1 MGFDRKLL
9 NNNEE
14 ILLDLRPHWW
24 FITPQAALALAV
36 VVGGAIVASWVG
48 NTIVTYIVVAAIL
61 AALANLA
68 WRYINWSGINFVI
81 TTDRLIFRTGVFS
94 KKGIEIPLER
104 INTVFFN
111 TTLFE
116 RAVGSGDLTVES
128 AGEGGQQRFDNVR
141 KPQLIQQ
148 EIYRA
153 IEINKTQEFSA
164 MADAHAAAAAAA
176 PPPATAPGAERSL
189 SIPEQIEQLDQL
201 RLRGVI
207 TEVEFQT
214 KKSELLDRM

>member
-1 MGFDRKLL
+1 M
-9 NNNEE
+9 
-14 ILLDLRPHWW
+14 
-24 FITPQAALALAV
+24 
-36 VVGGAIVASWVG
+36 
-48 NTIVTYIVVAAIL
+48 VVAAIVVTAV
-61 AALANLA
+61 AAAFGMPDILVYVLGVGILLTLLNLA
-68 WRYINWSGINFVI
+68 WRYVNWSGINFVI
-81 TTDRLIFRTGVFS
+81 TTDRLIFRSGVFS

-128 AGEGGQQRFDNVR
+128 AGEGGQQNFDNVR

-153 IEINKTQEFSA
+153 MEINKTQEFTA
-164 MADAHAAAAAAA
+164 MAQAHAAATAAVAG
-176 PPPATAPGAERSL
+176 TVERAL

-207 TEVEFQT
+207 TEAEFQT
-214 KKSELLDRM
+214 KKSELLNRM

>member
-1 MGFDRKLL
+1 MAFDPKLL

-14 ILLDLRPHWW
+14 ILLDMRPHWW
-24 FITPQAALALAV
+24 FITPQAALVLATIIIGGVLANWIGNSIVWFIFAV
-36 VVGGAIVASWVG
+36 VV
-48 NTIVTYIVVAAIL
+48 IL
-61 AALANLA
+61 SVLNFA
-68 WRYINWSGINFVI
+68 WRYFNWAGVNFVI
-81 TTDRLIFRTGVFS
+81 TTDRLVFRSGVFS

-128 AGEGGQQRFDNVR
+128 AGEGGQQNFDNVR

-153 IEINKTQEFSA
+153 MEINKNQEFEA
-164 MADAHAAAAAAA
+164 MAQATAQAAAANVS
-176 PPPATAPGAERSL
+176 PPVERPL

-201 RLRGVI
+201 RIRGVI
-207 TEVEFQT
+207 TEVDFQT
-214 KKSELLDRM
+214 KKAELLSRM

>member
-1 MGFDRKLL
+1 MAFDPKLL
-9 NNNEE
+9 NPNEE
-14 ILLDLRPHWW
+14 ILLDVRPHWW
-24 FITPQAALALAV
+24 FITPQAALALLVIIAGSVLAV
-36 VVGGAIVASWVG
+36 WADNTYVTYAVIVAV
-48 NTIVTYIVVAAIL
+48 L
-61 AALANLA
+61 AALANFA
-68 WRYINWSGINFVI
+68 WRYVNWAGVNFVV
-81 TTDRLIFRTGVFS
+81 TSDRLIFRSGVFS

-128 AGEGGQQRFDNVR
+128 AGEGGQQNFANVR

-153 IEINKTQEFSA
+153 MEMNKNQEFAA
-164 MADAHAAAAAAA
+164 MAQAHAAA
-176 PPPATAPGAERSL
+176 TGANSERAL

-201 RLRGVI
+201 RVRGVI
-207 TEVEFQT
+207 TEAEFQT
-214 KKSELLDRM
+214 KKADLLNRM

>member
-1 MGFDRKLL
+1 
-9 NNNEE
+9 
-14 ILLDLRPHWW
+14 
-24 FITPQAALALAV
+24 LAV
-36 VVGGAIVASWVG
+36 LIVGAVVASWAD
-48 NTIVTYIVVAAIL
+48 NTIVTYLVIAAVLI
-61 AALANLA
+61 AIANFA

-153 IEINKTQEFSA
+153 MEINKTQEFSA
-164 MADAHAAAAAAA
+164 MADAHAAAAGVA
-176 PPPATAPGAERSL
+176 AERSL

-207 TEVEFQT
+207 TETEFQT

>member
-1 MGFDRKLL
+1 VGFDPKLL

-14 ILLDLRPHWW
+14 VLLDVRPHWW
-24 FITPQAALALAV
+24 FITPQVALVVLAVIVTAIAAALNAPSIVLYILGVGV
-36 VVGGAIVASWVG
+36 VV
-48 NTIVTYIVVAAIL
+48 
-61 AALANLA
+61 ALLNLV
-68 WRYINWSGINFVI
+68 WRYVNWTGVNFVV
-81 TTDRLIFRTGVFS
+81 TTDRLIFRSGVFS
-94 KKGIEIPLER
+94 KAGIEIPLER

-128 AGEGGQQRFDNVR
+128 AGEGGQQNFDNVR

-153 IEINKTQEFSA
+153 IEINKTQDFSA
-164 MADAHAAAAAAA
+164 MAQAHAAAVASPAADRA
-176 PPPATAPGAERSL
+176 L

-207 TEVEFQT
+207 TENEFQV
-214 KKSELLDRM
+214 KKAELLNRM

>member
-1 MGFDRKLL
+1 MAVGFDPKLL

-14 ILLDLRPHWW
+14 VLLDVRPHWW
-24 FITPQAALALAV
+24 FITPQVALVVLAVIVTAIAAALNAPSIVLYILGVGV
-36 VVGGAIVASWVG
+36 VV
-48 NTIVTYIVVAAIL
+48 
-61 AALANLA
+61 ALLNLV
-68 WRYINWSGINFVI
+68 WRYVNWTGVNFVV
-81 TTDRLIFRTGVFS
+81 TTDRLIFRSGVFS
-94 KKGIEIPLER
+94 KAGIEIPLER

-128 AGEGGQQRFDNVR
+128 AGEGGQQNFDNVR

-153 IEINKTQEFSA
+153 IEINKTQDFSA
-164 MADAHAAAAAAA
+164 MAQAHAAAAASPAA
-176 PPPATAPGAERSL
+176 DRAL

-207 TEVEFQT
+207 TENEFQV
-214 KKSELLDRM
+214 KKAELLNRM

>member
-1 MGFDRKLL
+1 MGFDPKLL

-14 ILLDLRPHWW
+14 VPLDVRPHWW
-24 FITPQAALALAV
+24 FITPQAAM
-36 VVGGAIVASWVG
+36 
-48 NTIVTYIVVAAIL
+48 VVAAIVVTAV
-61 AALANLA
+61 AAAFGMPDILVYVLGVGILLTLLNLA
-68 WRYINWSGINFVI
+68 WRYVNWSGINFVI
-81 TTDRLIFRTGVFS
+81 TTDRLIFRSGVFS

-128 AGEGGQQRFDNVR
+128 AGEGGQQNFDNVR

-153 IEINKTQEFSA
+153 MELNKTQEFTA
-164 MADAHAAAAAAA
+164 MAQAHAAASAAVAG
-176 PPPATAPGAERSL
+176 TVERAL

-207 TEVEFQT
+207 TEAEFQT
-214 KKSELLDRM
+214 KKSELLNRM

>member
-1 MGFDRKLL
+1 MAFDPKLL

-14 ILLDLRPHWW
+14 ILLDVRPHWW
-24 FITPQAALALAV
+24 FITPQAALV
-36 VVGGAIVASWVG
+36 VLSIV
-48 NTIVTYIVVAAIL
+48 IVSVAAALGAPTVVLYILGVLVL
-61 AALANLA
+61 AALANFG
-68 WRYINWSGINFVI
+68 WRYVNWAGVNFVI
-81 TTDRLIFRTGVFS
+81 TTDRLIFRSGVFS

-116 RAVGSGDLTVES
+116 RAVGSGDLTIES
-128 AGEGGQQRFDNVR
+128 AGEGGQQHFDNVR
-141 KPQLIQQ
+141 KPSLIQQ

-153 IEINKTQEFSA
+153 MEINKTQEFSA
-164 MADAHAAAAAAA
+164 MAQAHAAASGAA
-176 PPPATAPGAERSL
+176 TQREL

-207 TEVEFQT
+207 TENEFQT
-214 KKSELLDRM
+214 KKADLLNRM

>member
-1 MGFDRKLL
+1 MAFDKKLL
-9 NNNEE
+9 NNNED

-24 FITPQAALALAV
+24 FIAPQVALALLV
-36 VVGGAIVASWVG
+36 LILGTILASWAD
-48 NTIVTYIVVAAIL
+48 NTIVTYLAIAAIIL
-61 AALANLA
+61 ALLNFA

-81 TTDRLIFRTGVFS
+81 TTDRLVFRSGVFN

-116 RAVGSGDLTVES
+116 RVVGSGDLTVES

-153 IEINKTQEFSA
+153 MEINKSREFEA
-164 MADAHAAAAAAA
+164 MAQAQAGVTAAA
-176 PPPATAPGAERSL
+176 PERAL

-201 RLRGVI
+201 RIRGVI
-207 TEVEFQT
+207 TESEFQT
-214 KKSELLDRM
+214 KKADLLNRM

>member
-1 MGFDRKLL
+1 MAFDKKLL

-24 FITPQAALALAV
+24 FITPQVAVAVAV
-36 VVGGAIVASWVG
+36 VIIGAIVASIAD
-48 NTIVTYIVVAAIL
+48 NTIVNYIVIVAIL
-61 AALANLA
+61 LALANLA
-68 WRYINWSGINFVI
+68 WRYINWAGINFVI
-81 TTDRLIFRTGVFS
+81 TTDRLVFRTGVFN
-94 KKGIEIPLER
+94 KRGIEIPLER

-111 TTLFE
+111 TSLFE
-116 RAVGSGDLTVES
+116 RVVGSGDLTVES

-153 IEINKTQEFSA
+153 MEINKSREFSA
-164 MADAHAAAAAAA
+164 MAEANAAV
-176 PPPATAPGAERSL
+176 GGGSL

-201 RLRGVI
+201 RVRGVI
-207 TEVEFQT
+207 TEAEFQS
-214 KKSELLDRM
+214 KKADLLNRM

>member
-1 MGFDRKLL
+1 MLVIIVGLVLGAWAD
-9 NNNEE
+9 NTYVWYA
-14 ILLDLRPHWW
+14 I
-24 FITPQAALALAV
+24 AV
-36 VVGGAIVASWVG
+36 AIVA
-48 NTIVTYIVVAAIL
+48 
-61 AALANLA
+61 ALVNFA
-68 WRYINWSGINFVI
+68 WRYINWSGVNFVI
-81 TTDRLIFRTGVFS
+81 STDRLIFRTGVFS

-153 IEINKTQEFSA
+153 MEINKTQEFTA
-164 MADAHAAAAAAA
+164 MAQAHAAAAA
-176 PPPATAPGAERSL
+176 PAAERAL

-207 TEVEFQT
+207 TESEFQT
-214 KKSELLDRM
+214 KKADLLNRM

>member
-1 MGFDRKLL
+1 MAFDAKLL

-14 ILLDLRPHWW
+14 ILLDVRPHWW
-24 FITPQAALALAV
+24 FITPQVALALLV
-36 VVGGAIVASWVG
+36 IIVGVIAAAWAD
-48 NTIVTYIVVAAIL
+48 NTIVTYVVIVAIL

-68 WRYINWSGINFVI
+68 WRYINWAGINFVI
-81 TTDRLIFRTGVFS
+81 TTDRLIFRSGVFS

-128 AGEGGQQRFDNVR
+128 AGEGGQQHFDNVR

-153 IEINKTQEFSA
+153 MEINKTQEFSA
-164 MADAHAAAAAAA
+164 MAEAHAAAAGAAS
-176 PPPATAPGAERSL
+176 ERAL

-207 TEVEFQT
+207 TETEFQT
-214 KKSELLDRM
+214 KKAELLNRM

>member
-1 MGFDRKLL
+1 MAFDPKLL

-14 ILLDLRPHWW
+14 VLLDMRPHWW
-24 FITPQAALALAV
+24 FIIPQAALVMLAV
-36 VVGGAIVASWVG
+36 VLTAIAAALGAPSIM
-48 NTIVTYIVVAAIL
+48 IYILGVAIL
-61 AALANLA
+61 GTALNLT
-68 WRYINWSGINFVI
+68 WQYVNWNGVNFVI
-81 TTDRLIFRTGVFS
+81 TTDRLVFRSGVFS

-116 RAVGSGDLTVES
+116 RVVGSGDLTVES
-128 AGEGGQQRFDNVR
+128 AGEGGQQHFNNVR

-153 IEINKTQEFSA
+153 MEINKTQEFSA
-164 MADAHAAAAAAA
+164 MARAHAEAAGVAN
-176 PPPATAPGAERSL
+176 ERAL

-214 KKSELLDRM
+214 KKADLLNRM

>member
-1 MGFDRKLL
+1 MAFDQKLL
-9 NNNEE
+9 NNNED

-24 FITPQAALALAV
+24 FIAPQAALALV
-36 VVGGAIVASWVG
+36 VLIVGAILASWAD
-48 NTIVTYIVVAAIL
+48 NTIVTYLVVAAVL
-61 AALANLA
+61 VALLNFA

-81 TTDRLIFRTGVFS
+81 TTDRLVFRTGVFS

-116 RAVGSGDLTVES
+116 RVVGSGDLTVES
-128 AGEGGQQRFDNVR
+128 AGEGGQQNFDNVR

-153 IEINKTQEFSA
+153 MEINKNREFEA
-164 MADAHAAAAAAA
+164 MAAAQAGVAGVA
-176 PPPATAPGAERSL
+176 AERAL

-201 RLRGVI
+201 RIRGVI
-207 TEVEFQT
+207 TESEFQT
-214 KKSELLDRM
+214 KKADLLNRM

>member
-1 MGFDRKLL
+1 MAFDPKLL

-14 ILLDLRPHWW
+14 VLLDVRPHWW
-24 FITPQAALALAV
+24 FITPQVAMVVLAV
-36 VVGGAIVASWVG
+36 VVTIVANAFG
-48 NTIVTYIVVAAIL
+48 APTILIYVLCVVIVAAL
-61 AALANLA
+61 LNLA
-68 WRYINWSGINFVI
+68 WRYVNWSGVNFVV
-81 TTDRLIFRTGVFS
+81 TTDRLIFRSGVFS

-116 RAVGSGDLTVES
+116 RAVGSGDLTIES
-128 AGEGGQQRFDNVR
+128 AGEGGQQHFDNVR

-153 IEINKTQEFSA
+153 MELNKTQDFSA
-164 MADAHAAAAAAA
+164 MAQAHLAASGAQAARG
-176 PPPATAPGAERSL
+176 P

-201 RLRGVI
+201 RVRGVI
-207 TEVEFQT
+207 TESEFQ
-214 KKSELLDRM
+214 KKKAELLGRM